1 LIIIRIPER
10 TDYMVKKMKKM
21 LEVSLVNAELTS
33 LPERKLLK
41 SRNLVCVD
49 MIWPRAGIARKSAA
63 REATF
68 RKGKVDFS
76 SEEWAKRVVFRE
88 DVEARTAFA
97 VSITEPVTVQK
108 IKRFARLTAKYA
120 LRMGADFMEK
130 AMVGYADIASAPMDA
145 LSAMVGEKDA
155 PEAIAQGV
163 VDFPELPADDVEV
176 LVEVPLKR
184 PGSDKTIGTI
194 VLSVRG

>member
-1 LIIIRIPER
+1 MAKKTKKLI
-10 TDYMVKKMKKM
+10 
-21 LEVSLVNAELTS
+21 EVSLVKAELTS

-63 REATF
+63 REAVF

-76 SEEWAKRVVFRE
+76 AEEWAKRVVFRE
-88 DVEARTAFA
+88 DVDGHTAFA
-97 VSITEPVTVQK
+97 VSVTEPVTVQK

-130 AMVGYADIASAPMDA
+130 AMVGYADIASAPIDA

-163 VDFPELPADDVEV
+163 VDITALPGKGGETIVEI
-176 LVEVPLKR
+176 PLKR
-184 PGSDKTIGTI
+184 PGADKRVGT
-194 VLSVRG
+194 LTLAVRG

>member
-1 LIIIRIPER
+1 
-10 TDYMVKKMKKM
+10 MAKKMKKM
-21 LEVSLVNAELTS
+21 LEVSLVSAELTS

-76 SEEWAKRVVFRE
+76 TEEWAKRVVFRE

-108 IKRFARLTAKYA
+108 LKRFARLTAKYA

-130 AMVGYADIASAPMDA
+130 AMVGYADIASAPIDA
-145 LSAMVGEKDA
+145 LAAVVGEKDA
-155 PEAIAQGV
+155 PEAVAQGV
-163 VDFPELPADDVEV
+163 VDFGELPSDGSEMTVEIP
-176 LVEVPLKR
+176 LVR
-184 PGSDKTIGTI
+184 PGTGKAAGT
-194 VLSVRG
+194 LTLAVRG

>member
-1 LIIIRIPER
+1 
-10 TDYMVKKMKKM
+10 MAKKMKKM

-108 IKRFARLTAKYA
+108 LKRFARLTAKYA

-163 VDFPELPADDVEV
+163 VDFPELPADDGEV

-184 PGSDKTIGTI
+184 PGSDNTIGSL

>member
-1 LIIIRIPER
+1 
-10 TDYMVKKMKKM
+10 MAKKVKKM
-21 LEVSLVNAELTS
+21 LEVSLVNVELTS

-49 MIWPRAGIARKSAA
+49 MIWPRAGIARRSAA

-68 RKGKVDFS
+68 RKGRADFT

-88 DVEARTAFA
+88 DVDARTAFA

-108 IKRFARLTAKYA
+108 LKRFARLTAKYA

-130 AMVGYADIASAPMDA
+130 AMVGYADIASAPIDA

-163 VDFPELPADDVEV
+163 ADFPELPSDGSEIF
-176 LVEVPLKR
+176 VEVPLKR
-184 PGSDKTIGTI
+184 PGEDKTIGTFT
-194 VLSVRG
+194 LAVRG

>member
-1 LIIIRIPER
+1 MAKR
-10 TDYMVKKMKKM
+10 VKKM
-21 LEVSLVNAELTS
+21 LEVSLVKAEITS

-76 SEEWAKRVVFRE
+76 TEEWAKRVVFRE
-88 DVEARTAFA
+88 DVDGRTAFA
-97 VSITEPVTVQK
+97 VSVTEPVTVQK
-108 IKRFARLTAKYA
+108 LRRFARLTAKYA

-130 AMVGYADIASAPMDA
+130 AMVGYADIASAPLDA

-163 VDFPELPADDVEV
+163 VDIPSLPADEEEV
-176 LVEVPLKR
+176 FVEVPLRR
-184 PGSDKTIGTI
+184 PGEDEVIGSLT
-194 VLSVRG
+194 LAVRG

>member
-1 LIIIRIPER
+1 MARR
-10 TDYMVKKMKKM
+10 VKRM
-21 LEVSLVNAELTS
+21 LEVSLVKVELSS

-68 RKGKVDFS
+68 RRGKVDFS
-76 SEEWAKRVVFRE
+76 AEEWAKRVVFRE
-88 DVEARTAFA
+88 DVDVRTAFA

-108 IKRFARLTAKYA
+108 IKRFARLTTKYA

-130 AMVGYADIASAPMDA
+130 AMVGYADIASSPLDA
-145 LSAMVGEKDA
+145 LSAMIGEKDA

-163 VDFPELPADDVEV
+163 FDLPKLPADGAEILID
-176 LVEVPLKR
+176 VPLKR
-184 PGSDKTIGTI
+184 PGADDVIGVFTLA
-194 VLSVRG
+194 VLGVG

>member
-1 LIIIRIPER
+1 MEDW
-10 TDYMVKKMKKM
+10 TYGKKMKKM
-21 LEVSLVNAELTS
+21 LEVSLVNAELAS

-49 MIWPRAGIARKSAA
+49 MIWTRAGSQGNQQHVA

-76 SEEWAKRVVFRE
+76 TEEWAKRVVFRE

-97 VSITEPVTVQK
+97 VSITELVTVQK
-108 IKRFARLTAKYA
+108 LKRFARLTAKYA

-184 PGSDKTIGTI
+184 SGSDNTIGSLI
-194 VLSVRG
+194 LSVRG

>member
-1 LIIIRIPER
+1 
-10 TDYMVKKMKKM
+10 MAKKVKKL
-21 LEVSLVNAELTS
+21 LEVSLVRAELTS

-63 REATF
+63 REAVF
-68 RKGKVDFS
+68 RRGKVEFA

-88 DVEARTAFA
+88 DVDGRTAFA
-97 VSITEPVTVQK
+97 VSVTEPVTVQK

-130 AMVGYADIASAPMDA
+130 AMVGYADIASAPIDA

-163 VDFPELPADDVEV
+163 VDFPALPADGDEV
-176 LVEVPLKR
+176 ILDVPLKR
-184 PGSDKTIGTI
+184 PGSDKIIGTFTI
-194 VLSVRG
+194 SVRA

>member
-1 LIIIRIPER
+1 
-10 TDYMVKKMKKM
+10 MSKKMKKM
-21 LEVSLVNAELTS
+21 LEVSLVDAELTS

-88 DVEARTAFA
+88 DVDVRTAFA

-108 IKRFARLTAKYA
+108 LKRFARLTAKYA

-163 VDFPELPADDVEV
+163 VDLPELPVDDAEV
-176 LVEVPLKR
+176 FVKVPLKR
-184 PGSDKTIGTI
+184 PGSDKAIGFFT
-194 VLSVRG
+194 LAVRG

>member
-1 LIIIRIPER
+1 
-10 TDYMVKKMKKM
+10 MAKKMKKM
-21 LEVSLVNAELTS
+21 LEVSLVDVELTS

-76 SEEWAKRVVFRE
+76 SEEWAKRIVFRE
-88 DVEARTAFA
+88 DVDARTAFA
-97 VSITEPVTVQK
+97 VSVTEPVTVQK
-108 IKRFARLTAKYA
+108 LKRFARLTAKYA

-130 AMVGYADIASAPMDA
+130 GMVGYADIASAPLDA

-163 VDFPELPADDVEV
+163 ADLPALPPDGESI

-184 PGSDKTIGTI
+184 PDSGETIGTF
-194 VLSVRG
+194 VLSVTS

>member
-1 LIIIRIPER
+1 MAKNIR
-10 TDYMVKKMKKM
+10 KL
-21 LEVSLVNAELTS
+21 LEVSLVKAELTS

-63 REATF
+63 REAVF

-76 SEEWAKRVVFRE
+76 GEEWAKRVVFRE
-88 DVEARTAFA
+88 DVDGHTAFA
-97 VSITEPVTVQK
+97 VSVTEPVTVQK
-108 IKRFARLTAKYA
+108 IKRFARLAAKYA

-130 AMVGYADIASAPMDA
+130 AMVGYADIASAPLDA

-163 VDFPELPADDVEV
+163 VDFPELPADNAEV
-176 LVEVPLKR
+176 LLDVPLKR
-184 PGSDKTIGTI
+184 PDSGKAIGSLT
-194 VLSVRG
+194 LSVRV

>member
-1 LIIIRIPER
+1 MAKR
-10 TDYMVKKMKKM
+10 VKKM
-21 LEVSLVNAELTS
+21 LEVSLVRAELAS
-33 LPERKLLK
+33 LPERKLLR

-76 SEEWAKRVVFRE
+76 TEEWAKRVVFRE
-88 DVEARTAFA
+88 DVDGRTAFA

-108 IKRFARLTAKYA
+108 LKRFARLTAKYA

-163 VDFPELPADDVEV
+163 TDLSVLPADNEELIVDI
-176 LVEVPLKR
+176 PLKR
-184 PGSDKTIGTI
+184 PGSDKIIGTL
-194 VLSVRG
+194 VLAVRG

>member
-1 LIIIRIPER
+1 
-10 TDYMVKKMKKM
+10 MAKKMKKM
-21 LEVSLVNAELTS
+21 LEVSLVDVELTS

-76 SEEWAKRVVFRE
+76 SEEWAKRIVFRE
-88 DVEARTAFA
+88 DVDARTAFA
-97 VSITEPVTVQK
+97 VSVTEPVTVQK
-108 IKRFARLTAKYA
+108 LKRFARLTAKYA

-130 AMVGYADIASAPMDA
+130 GMVGYADIASAPLDA

-163 VDFPELPADDVEV
+163 VDFPMLPDDDVEV
-176 LVEVPLKR
+176 FVKVPLNR
-184 PGSDKTIGTI
+184 PGSERPVGFLT
-194 VLSVRG
+194 LAVRG

>member
-1 LIIIRIPER
+1 
-10 TDYMVKKMKKM
+10 MAKMRKKM
-21 LEVSLVNAELTS
+21 LEVSLVGVELTS

-63 REATF
+63 REAVI

-76 SEEWAKRVVFRE
+76 TEEWAKRVLFRE
-88 DVEARTAFA
+88 DVEGHTAFA
-97 VSITEPVTVQK
+97 VSVTEPVTVQK

-130 AMVGYADIASAPMDA
+130 AMVGYADIASAPIDA

-163 VDFPELPADDVEV
+163 VDFPSLPEDGETVFVD
-176 LVEVPLKR
+176 VPLVR
-184 PGSDKTIGTI
+184 PGTDKVIGTFT
-194 VLSVRG
+194 VSVMTEPE

>member
-1 LIIIRIPER
+1 
-10 TDYMVKKMKKM
+10 MKKVKKL
-21 LEVSLVNAELTS
+21 LEVSLVKVKLTS
-33 LPERKLLK
+33 LPEKKSLR

-49 MIWPRAGIARKSAA
+49 MIWPRAGIARRSAA

-76 SEEWAKRVVFRE
+76 PEEWAKRVVFRE

-163 VDFPELPADDVEV
+163 LDIESLPKDEEELIVEV
-176 LVEVPLKR
+176 SLVR
-184 PGSDKTIGTI
+184 PNSETSVGT
-194 VLSVRG
+194 LTLALRG

>member
-1 LIIIRIPER
+1 MAKRAKR
-10 TDYMVKKMKKM
+10 M
-21 LEVSLVNAELTS
+21 LEVSLVKVELSS
-33 LPERKLLK
+33 LPERRILK

-68 RKGKVDFS
+68 RRGKVDFS
-76 SEEWAKRVVFRE
+76 AEEWAKRVVFRE
-88 DVEARTAFA
+88 DVDIRTAFA
-97 VSITEPVTVQK
+97 VSITESMTVQK
-108 IKRFARLTAKYA
+108 LKRFARLTAKYA

-130 AMVGYADIASAPMDA
+130 AMVGYADIASSPIDA

-163 VDFPELPADDVEV
+163 VDFPELPADGTEV
-176 LVEVPLKR
+176 LIDVPLRR
-184 PGSDKTIGTI
+184 PGGDDVIGTFTLA
-194 VLSVRG
+194 VLGID

>member
-1 LIIIRIPER
+1 
-10 TDYMVKKMKKM
+10 MAKKMKKM
-21 LEVSLVNAELTS
+21 LEVSLVDVELTS

-76 SEEWAKRVVFRE
+76 SEEWAKRIVFRE
-88 DVEARTAFA
+88 DVDARTAFA
-97 VSITEPVTVQK
+97 VSVTEPVTVQK
-108 IKRFARLTAKYA
+108 LKRFARLTAKYA

-130 AMVGYADIASAPMDA
+130 GMVGYADIASAPLDA

-163 VDFPELPADDVEV
+163 VDFPVLPDDDEEV
-176 LVEVPLKR
+176 VVKVPLSR
-184 PGSDKTIGTI
+184 PGSERSVGFLT
-194 VLSVRG
+194 LAVRG

>member
-1 LIIIRIPER
+1 
-10 TDYMVKKMKKM
+10 M
-21 LEVSLVNAELTS
+21 NAELTS
-33 LPERKLLK
+33 LPESKLPK

-63 REATF
+63 REAVF

-76 SEEWAKRVVFRE
+76 GEEWAKRVVFRE
-88 DVEARTAFA
+88 DVDGRTAFA
-97 VSITEPVTVQK
+97 VSVTEPVTVQK
-108 IKRFARLTAKYA
+108 LKRFARLTAKYA

-163 VDFPELPADDVEV
+163 LDFPELPADETEV
-176 LVEVPLKR
+176 FVQVPLKR
-184 PGSDKTIGTI
+184 PGSGKTIGSV

>member
-1 LIIIRIPER
+1 
-10 TDYMVKKMKKM
+10 MAKKVKKM

-76 SEEWAKRVVFRE
+76 TEEWAKRVVFRE
-88 DVEARTAFA
+88 DVEART
-97 VSITEPVTVQK
+97 VC
-108 IKRFARLTAKYA
+108 RFNN
-120 LRMGADFMEK
+120 GA
-130 AMVGYADIASAPMDA
+130 GHY
-145 LSAMVGEKDA
+145 
-155 PEAIAQGV
+155 PEAQAICEAHRQV
-163 VDFPELPADDVEV
+163 
-176 LVEVPLKR
+176 R
-184 PGSDKTIGTI
+184 TSDG
-194 VLSVRG
+194 R

>member
-1 LIIIRIPER
+1 
-10 TDYMVKKMKKM
+10 MAKKMKKM
-21 LEVSLVNAELTS
+21 LEVSLVSAELTS

-76 SEEWAKRVVFRE
+76 TEEWAKRVVFRE

-108 IKRFARLTAKYA
+108 LKRFARLTAKYA
-120 LRMGADFMEK
+120 LRMGPILWRRRWWDMRT
-130 AMVGYADIASAPMDA
+130 S
-145 LSAMVGEKDA
+145 
-155 PEAIAQGV
+155 
-163 VDFPELPADDVEV
+163 LPLLWMPSPQWSVKRT
-176 LVEVPLKR
+176 PLR
-184 PGSDKTIGTI
+184 
-194 VLSVRG
+194 R

>member
-1 LIIIRIPER
+1 
-10 TDYMVKKMKKM
+10 MAKKMKKM
-21 LEVSLVNAELTS
+21 LEVSLVDAELTS

-49 MIWPRAGIARKSAA
+49 IIWPRAGIARKSAA

-76 SEEWAKRVVFRE
+76 AEEWAKRVVFRE
-88 DVEARTAFA
+88 DVDARTAFA

-108 IKRFARLTAKYA
+108 LKRFARLTAKYA

-130 AMVGYADIASAPMDA
+130 AMVGYSDIASAPIDA

-163 VDFPELPADDVEV
+163 VDFPELPPDDAEV
-176 LVEVPLKR
+176 VVEVPLKR
-184 PGSDKTIGTI
+184 PGTDKKIGSLT
-194 VLSVRG
+194 LAVRG

>member
-1 LIIIRIPER
+1 MAKR
-10 TDYMVKKMKKM
+10 VKKM
-21 LEVSLVNAELTS
+21 LEVSLVKAEITS
-33 LPERKLLK
+33 LPERKLIK

-68 RKGKVDFS
+68 RKGKVDFTA
-76 SEEWAKRVVFRE
+76 EEWAKRVVFRE
-88 DVEARTAFA
+88 DVDGRTAFA

-108 IKRFARLTAKYA
+108 LKRFARLTAKYA

-130 AMVGYADIASAPMDA
+130 GMVGYADIASAPMDA
-145 LSAMVGEKDA
+145 LSAMIGEKDA

-163 VDFPELPADDVEV
+163 VDFPALPGDDEEV
-176 LVEVPLKR
+176 IVDIPLKR
-184 PGSDKTIGTI
+184 TDSKKIIGSLTIA
-194 VLSVRG
+194 VRG

>member
-1 LIIIRIPER
+1 MAKR
-10 TDYMVKKMKKM
+10 VKKM
-21 LEVSLVNAELTS
+21 LEVSLVKAEITS

-76 SEEWAKRVVFRE
+76 AEEWAKRVVFRE
-88 DVEARTAFA
+88 DVDGRTAFA

-108 IKRFARLTAKYA
+108 LKRFARLTAKYA

-163 VDFPELPADDVEV
+163 VDFPALPADDEEV
-176 LVEVPLKR
+176 IVDVPLKR
-184 PGSDKTIGTI
+184 PDSDKIIGSI
-194 VLSVRG
+194 AIAVRG